1 VTVALSLIALTVGFA
16 GMIVAS
22 RHAVDSATELVAGTR
37 VPPFVIGMTVLAIGT
52 DLPEI
57 ANSIVSSW
65 TGHGDL
71 NVGDGL
77 GSAATQT
84 TLVLGLLP
92 LIVGSMVVTAR
103 GIASIGWLAVVGIAV
118 VAVVT
123 VDDWFGRT
131 DAALLIA
138 LWALGSWF
146 TFRRVRRPHQ
156 LTLPEEPSPRGRL
169 VVRTVVALGGVA
181 VAAMISLWALV
192 QLAEEWN
199 APEFLVS
206 FFLASIGT
214 SLPELAF
221 DITAVRRGE
230 VELAIGDIFGSSFI
244 DATLAIAIGPLLF
257 PVAVTSSE
265 VMPAAVAA
273 LIAVA
278 VVTIVITRV
287 REHDWRS
294 GTLFIVLYAAFFL
307 VLL

>member
-1 VTVALSLIALTVGFA
+1 VTVALSLLALVAGFGA
-16 GMIVAS
+16 MVVAS
-22 RHAVDSATELVAGTR
+22 RHAVESATELVSGSR

-65 TGHGDL
+65 ADHGDV
-71 NVGDGL
+71 NVGDSL

-92 LIVGSMVVTAR
+92 LIVGSIVVTAR
-103 GIASIGWLAVVGIAV
+103 GIASVGWLAVAGIGVIAV
-118 VAVVT
+118 VT
-123 VDDWFGRT
+123 SDDWFGRT

-138 LWALGSWF
+138 LWVLGSWF

-156 LTLPEEPSPRGRL
+156 LSLPEAPSPRGRL
-169 VVRTVVALGGVA
+169 VVRTLVSLGAVA
-181 VAAMISLWALV
+181 VAAMVSLWALV

-214 SLPELAF
+214 SLPELVF
-221 DITAVRRGE
+221 DITAVRKGE

-257 PVAVTSSE
+257 PTAVTSAD
-265 VMPAAVAA
+265 VFPAAIAA
-273 LIAVA
+273 LVAVA
-278 VVTIVITRV
+278 LVTVVITRIRV
-287 REHDWRS
+287 HDWRS
-294 GTLFIVLYAAFFL
+294 GSLLVVTYAAFFL